1 MTKSDVS
8 QLKFRP
14 FQSRSDRAE
23 SPTGCDEKVRFLR
36 RYDAAVREYSRA
48 VSDLVTTVGSADFGS
63 AIHCANLARAI
74 AQEAHEG
81 LDRHLT
87 EHGC

>member
-1 MTKSDVS
+1 MTKSEVS

-14 FQSRSDRAE
+14 LQSRSDRAA
-23 SPTGCDEKVRFLR
+23 SPTGCDEKVRLLR

-48 VSDLVTTVGSADFGS
+48 VSDLMTTVGLAEFEN

-74 AQEAHEG
+74 AQEAHED

-87 EHGC
+87 EHEC